1 MFVTKV
7 TTIVELLY
15 KDVWFVNQRWETPV
29 EITTDE
35 SSGSKLGNNTLLS
48 KFMSR
53 ALIVLDGGPNT

>member
-1 MFVTKV
+1 MFVAKV

-35 SSGSKLGNNTLLS
+35 SSGSKLGNN
-48 KFMSR
+48 K
-53 ALIVLDGGPNT
+53 